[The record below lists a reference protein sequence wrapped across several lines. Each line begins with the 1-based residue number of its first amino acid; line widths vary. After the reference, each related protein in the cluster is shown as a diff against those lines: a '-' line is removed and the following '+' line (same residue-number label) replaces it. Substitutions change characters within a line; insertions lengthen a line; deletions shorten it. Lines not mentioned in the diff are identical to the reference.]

1 MSKIKLPHAS
11 GNSMSIAAPAT
22 NPASDLEL
30 KLPVDIG
37 AAGKVLS
44 VDGSGNLK
52 FIYPSGYGAFHV
64 YMNGQQEITN
74 DAQEVIEFAHETFD
88 TQNWWDTSTYKYTP
102 QVAGIYFFNLKIEWN
117 SSYVDSK
124 ATKLRAKIYKN
135 TTELTDQYMG
145 IDDVYGSISNT
156 ISILVEMN
164 GSSDYIQFKVYG
176 HTDDGT
182 DPRIMGDAGGFY
194 TQAFGHL
201 VEAS

>member
-22 NPASDLEL
+22 NPASDLTL
-30 KLPVDIG
+30 TLPPTIG
-37 AAGKVLS
+37 ANKKILR
-44 VDGSGNLK
+44 VDGSGNLS
-52 FIYPSGYGAFHV
+52 FVAPSGYGSFRV
-64 YMNGQQEITN
+64 YMNSEQEITN
-74 DAQEVIEFAHETFD
+74 NSEEIVEFAHETFD

-102 QVAGIYFFNLKIEWN
+102 QVAGIYFVLMKVEWN
-117 SSYVDSK
+117 SSYVDNK
-124 ATKLRAKIYKN
+124 ATKLRARIYKN
-135 TTELTDQYMG
+135 TTQLTDQYVG
-145 IDDVYGSISNT
+145 IDDIYGSISNT
-156 ISILVEMN
+156 VSILVEMN

-182 DPRIMGDAGGFY
+182 SPRVMGHSEQVY